1 MFLMFNT
8 LILVGLPFGTAILFG
23 ALSEKLAGPVVSG
36 WLSVAGMFVGVY
48 LVHNVFEWTVASQV
62 GSHYGS

>member
-1 MFLMFNT
+1 MLLLLNT
-8 LILVGLPFGTAILFG
+8 LALVGLPFGTAILFG
-23 ALSEKLAGPVVSG
+23 AISEKLAGPVVSG

-48 LVHNVFEWTVASQV
+48 LVHKVFEWTVVGQV

>member
-1 MFLMFNT
+1 MFLMLNI
-8 LILVGLPFGTAILFG
+8 LILVGLPFGTALLFG
-23 ALSEKLAGPVVSG
+23 ALSEKLAGPVISG

-48 LVHNVFEWTVASQV
+48 LLHKVFEWTLVGQI